1 MPIHDIEIEKKAL
14 AKEYKELLR
23 ISYQSLSKDDKKL
36 IRKAFDYAVDA
47 HQHQRRKSGE
57 AYIFH
62 PIAVAKIVASEIG
75 LDAVSIASALIHD
88 VVEDNNDHTLER
100 IQKEFGDKIA
110 KIVDGLTKIGKLNTK
125 GYSDVSIQAEN
136 YRKMLL
142 TLNEDVRVIIIK
154 IADRLHN
161 MQTLGSM
168 PYEKQIQKAS
178 ETLYI
183 YAPLAHRIGLYNI
196 KTELEDLGLKYT
208 DPDTYDEISKKL
220 IESKKDQDE
229 YIDKFNS
236 IISSTLTKEKL
247 KYNIKGRTKS
257 IFSINNKMIRQ
268 GISFEEVYDKFAVRI
283 VYKSKP
289 EKEKFI
295 AWKIYSI
302 ITDNFTPNPT
312 RLRDWISAPK
322 STGYEALHI
331 TVVGPKSKWVEVQI
345 RSERMDEIAEKGYAA
360 HYKYK
365 QKDDTNDNLDSWINK
380 LQEAL
385 ENSETNAVDFVE
397 QFKLNLYSKEIFV
410 FTPTGDLKSLPKGAT
425 PLDFAFAIHTEVGLK
440 TRGAKVNGKLVPL
453 SHILKSGDQV
463 DIMTS
468 ENVKPTVNWLDFVV
482 TSKAKSKI
490 KSSLNIEKKIIA
502 IEGKQILKRKLKQFK
517 IKLDDKISG
526 YMMKF
531 FKINASNDL
540 FYDVGIG
547 KIDNKQIKRFVSD
560 YNSSFIGFIRRRIGS
575 NNKKV
580 DKINEIE
587 HSIKF
592 DKLIF
597 GKDQELL
604 KYSMANCCEPIPG
617 DPVFGFVSVND
628 GIKVHKKDCPNS
640 ISLRSNYAYRI
651 ISAKWIDSQSH
662 EFNTKISLTG
672 IDDIGIISQI
682 AATVSDSMNV
692 NMNKLSFESNDGVF
706 TGTISL
712 EVKNKVILNKL
723 LKSLKKI
730 DGIDNVSRN

>member
-1 MPIHDIEIEKKAL
+1 MLVEDKILPREINNLYIDLVEG
-14 AKEYKELLR
+14 
-23 ISYQSLSKDDKKL
+23 SYQKLNENEKEIIKDSL
-36 IRKAFDYAVDA
+36 IIAYNA
-47 HQHQRRKSGE
+47 HDGQLRKSGE
-57 AYIFH
+57 PYIYH
-62 PIAVAKIVASEIG
+62 PLGVAKIVSHNIG
-75 LDAVSIASALIHD
+75 LDCDSISAALLHD
-88 VVEDNNDHTLER
+88 VVEDTKLTAKDIKKAVGKN
-100 IQKEFGDKIA
+100 IA
-110 KIVDGLTKIGKLNTK
+110 KIVDGLTKISTLSKSK
-125 GYSDVSIQAEN
+125 DHSVQAEN
-136 YRKMLL
+136 YRRMLL
-142 TLNEDVRVIIIK
+142 TLHNDIRVILIK

-161 MQTLGSM
+161 MRTIEYLNDIKK
-168 PYEKQIQKAS
+168 EKIAS
-178 ETLYI
+178 ESLYI
-183 YAPLAHRIGLYNI
+183 YAPLAHRVGLFNL
-196 KTELEDLGLKYT
+196 KNELEDLSLKTINPKIYKRIKEKF
-208 DPDTYDEISKKL
+208 DKSQESQEKY
-220 IESKKDQDE
+220 IESFK
-229 YIDKFNS
+229 NL
-236 IISSTLTKEKL
+236 IIQNLDNQKI
-247 KYNIKGRTKS
+247 KYSIKGRNKS
-257 IFSINNKMIRQ
+257 IYSINNKMQ
-268 GISFEEVYDKFAVRI
+268 KKNISFNEVYDRFAIRI
-283 VYKSKP
+283 IYKSSK
-289 EKEKFI
+289 KDEKFI

-302 ITDNFTPNPT
+302 ISDNFTPNPA
-312 RLRDWISAPK
+312 RFKDWITYPK
-322 STGYEALHI
+322 VNGYEALHL
-331 TVVGPKSKWVEVQI
+331 TVIGPENRWVEIQI

-360 HYKYK
+360 HFNYKHGETK
-365 QKDDTNDNLDSWINK
+365 QKEVDVWLNK
-380 LQEAL
+380 LQDVLIDDSQHAI
-385 ENSETNAVDFVE
+385 DFVE
-397 QFKLNLYSKEIFV
+397 DFKLNFYSEEIYV
-410 FTPTGDLKSLPKGAT
+410 FTPKGDLKSIKSGSTA
-425 PLDFAFAIHTEVGLK
+425 LDFAFHVHTDIGTK
-440 TRGAKVNGKLVPL
+440 TRGARVNGKLVPL

-490 KSSLNIEKKIIA
+490 KSSLNIEKKRIA

-517 IKLDDKISG
+517 IKLDDKVSG
-526 YMMKF
+526 HIMKF

-540 FYDVGIG
+540 FYNVGIG

-597 GKDQELL
+597 GKDQESL

-640 ISLRSNYAYRI
+640 ISLRSNYAYRV

-682 AATVSDSMNV
+682 AATISGLMNV
-692 NMNKLSFESNDGVF
+692 NMNKLSFESNDGFF

-730 DGIDNVSRN
+730 EGIDKVSRN